1 MVFSVCWPGNRPG
14 RDHWPGFAEG
24 SRITC
29 VAISF
34 WDQLCIRCA
43 AVFEYGSEGKGVLKD
58 GGGGSC
64 SESAGTVGVL
74 VAQLVRNTVQA
85 VKLSAQKR
93 FTVTGG
99 IEGSLVG
106 LGDRALVGAG
116 LGDSPQTLVRL
127 LQAHVGHGG
136 IHAGVLEDPGASG
149 GRQGHGQVGDE
160 GEVHRALPS
169 MDSVHRA
176 SGTLPSRLS
185 AQPTM
190 NMGLFR
196 LM

>member
-1 MVFSVCWPGNRPG
+1 M
-14 RDHWPGFAEG
+14 G
-24 SRITC
+24 SDITC
-29 VAISF
+29 VPISF
-34 WDQLCIRCA
+34 FDQLCTRRA
-43 AVFEYGSEGKGVLKD
+43 AVVEYGSEGKGVLKD

-85 VKLSAQKR
+85 AKLSTQER
-93 FTVTGG
+93 FTVTGS

-106 LGDRALVGAG
+106 LGDGALFGAG
-116 LGDSPQTLVRL
+116 LGHGAQALVRL
-127 LQAHVGHGG
+127 LQPHVGHGSV
-136 IHAGVLEDPGASG
+136 HAGVLEGPDTSSG
-149 GRQGHGQVGDE
+149 GQGHGQVGDE

-196 LM
+196 PM